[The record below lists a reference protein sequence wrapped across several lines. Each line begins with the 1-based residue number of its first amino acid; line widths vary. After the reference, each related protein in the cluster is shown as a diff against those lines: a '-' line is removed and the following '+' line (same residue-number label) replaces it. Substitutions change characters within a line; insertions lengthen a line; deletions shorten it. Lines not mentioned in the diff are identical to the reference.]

1 MTTFFLFPAISL
13 YPAMPTVI
21 LDSSG
26 DFGLLVRACKLY
38 KERQRGKT
46 EKSLRQAL
54 EAKLYLASPPAGA
67 VAVSSVSVAVAACD
81 MPAILHLYSGQVAR
95 PWPEPFR
102 PFQPF

>member
-1 MTTFFLFPAISL
+1 
-13 YPAMPTVI
+13 MPTVI
-21 LDSSG
+21 LDSLG

-67 VAVSSVSVAVAACD
+67 VAVSSVSVAVAVAICLQYYIFIGVKLRAPVHDSGNDND
-81 MPAILHLYSGQVAR
+81 MNNINS
-95 PWPEPFR
+95 
-102 PFQPF
+102 

>member
-1 MTTFFLFPAISL
+1 M
-13 YPAMPTVI
+13 I
-21 LDSSG
+21 LDSFG

-95 PWPEPFR
+95 PWLGKLYLLTHSPHLPPPPKIFDVI
-102 PFQPF
+102 